1 MATTKFQN
9 NVRTRLYKQNYQGF
23 SQKDFLEAAKNIGCD
38 DLENPTKEQIKA
50 GVEYLIDKHNQSLA
64 VSDDENAI
72 ESWFESESTQP
83 TENSNQDLTD
93 LESTQPASTN
103 NSTAIT
109 NQQTEQLISMQAE
122 SLGVELNE
130 SEINNISQTV
140 SDSFTDFV
148 SAVETI
154 NSLIKEYAQIKLDDL
169 EQRIENSNN
178 NLKDYIEQ
186 RTNTLQHKTL
196 DGAFRT
202 KEVLEQK
209 SSNLKSFS
217 EKLSSLFKA
226 G

>member
-1 MATTKFQN
+1 
-9 NVRTRLYKQNYQGF
+9 
-23 SQKDFLEAAKNIGCD
+23 
-38 DLENPTKEQIKA
+38 
-50 GVEYLIDKHNQSLA
+50 
-64 VSDDENAI
+64 
-72 ESWFESESTQP
+72 
-83 TENSNQDLTD
+83 
-93 LESTQPASTN
+93 
-103 NSTAIT
+103 
-109 NQQTEQLISMQAE
+109 MQAE

-217 EKLSSLFKA
+217 EKLSCLFK
-226 G
+226 GS

>member
-1 MATTKFQN
+1 
-9 NVRTRLYKQNYQGF
+9 V
-23 SQKDFLEAAKNIGCD
+23 D
-38 DLENPTKEQIKA
+38 
-50 GVEYLIDKHNQSLA
+50 
-64 VSDDENAI
+64 
-72 ESWFESESTQP
+72 
-83 TENSNQDLTD
+83 SNQDSTYSKSTPTD
-93 LESTQPASTN
+93 S

-154 NSLIKEYAQIKLDDL
+154 NLLIKEYAQIKLDDL

>member
-64 VSDDENAI
+64 ISDDENAI
-72 ESWFESESTQP
+72 EAVIDSESSP
-83 TENSNQDLTD
+83 GVDSNQDSTYSKSTPTD
-93 LESTQPASTN
+93 S

-154 NSLIKEYAQIKLDDL
+154 NLLIKEYAQIKLDDL